1 MWIPASDHR
10 PQPCSLP
17 HSMHAVSPQVH
28 LPHQAS
34 QVGAAF
40 GSRLDACCMKKRR
53 IEPMRPCHCALGM
66 SSAIARFRSLLPSI
80 SYVQTVEGS
89 CACYFSLLF
98 CCVRQTDRHSAG
110 RARAR
115 VCVHKGTQRWRRH
128 CRPHRQPNQTPP
140 PGLGHIP
147 YTSTI

>member
-1 MWIPASDHR
+1 
-10 PQPCSLP
+10 
-17 HSMHAVSPQVH
+17 
-28 LPHQAS
+28 
-34 QVGAAF
+34 
-40 GSRLDACCMKKRR
+40 
-53 IEPMRPCHCALGM
+53 MRPCHCALGM

-115 VCVHKGTQRWRRH
+115 VCVHKGTVH
-128 CRPHRQPNQTPP
+128 KGGADIAALTVNLQTPP